1 MVSHHHQLRFPP
13 AFRKRFFWWGHRS
26 SGQRGFQQPSEAD
39 DGVGAH
45 PGAEV
50 SKGMDWW
57 KGKSPISIFYI
68 YINISIMYQ
77 YIVLNGLG
85 SREWYLDSFGTN
97 LYTCFFS
104 TNVVWGR
111 PLDFPLDQYTRLVTS
126 WILWFMVDWLV
137 VSTLWQ
143 IWVRQLGWFFP
154 TEWKITK
161 FHGSKPPT
169 SRYIDTSGG
178 EKNSNLSLRGTRYQ
192 PCFSDGIHG
201 V

>member
-68 YINISIMYQ
+68 YIYTYIYIYINISIMYQ

-97 LYTCFFS
+97 VYTCFFS

-111 PLDFPLDQYTRLVTS
+111 PLDFPLRPIHKTRNFMNSMVYGRLVGGFNPLANMS
-126 WILWFMVDWLV
+126 SSVGMILPNWMENHKIPWFQ
-137 VSTLWQ
+137 TTNQ
-143 IWVRQLGWFFP
+143 
-154 TEWKITK
+154 
-161 FHGSKPPT
+161 
-169 SRYIDTSGG
+169 
-178 EKNSNLSLRGTRYQ
+178 
-192 PCFSDGIHG
+192 
-201 V
+201 